1 MHTRMMSLVAVP
13 FVAAALS
20 FAGAVPA
27 SAQGPVNVSINPT
40 VGNLIAVDLN
50 IQDVQIIDDVIVGAV
65 VQAPIG
71 IAANVCPVVNAAV
84 LAQDVRQDGEAE
96 CEAETTTRAFSRL
109 VQRQLDL

>member
-1 MHTRMMSLVAVP
+1 
-13 FVAAALS
+13 
-20 FAGAVPA
+20 
-27 SAQGPVNVSINPT
+27 
-40 VGNLIAVDLN
+40 VDLN

-71 IAANVCPVVNAAV
+71 IAANVCNVQAAV
-84 LAQDVRQDGEAE
+84 LAQDIRQGDAE